1 MSSQTGYDA
10 QHSLEVF
17 RSLIDNAKPESICFF
32 GGAGVSTASGIPDF
46 RSATGIFNEQYPYPP
61 EVIVSHSFFL
71 EHPQAFYD
79 FYRGKMIFPN
89 AKPNQAH
96 IKLAQLEHAGK
107 VRGVITQNI
116 DGLHQKAGSK
126 KVYELHGSVH
136 KYYCMNCGA
145 TYSLDDIMAT
155 TDVPRCSL
163 CDGIVRPDVVLYE
176 EPLDPAVIEEAVE
189 TIAHSDILIVGGTSL
204 TVYPAAGFLQYF
216 SGDRLIIINHTPTSF
231 DKQADL
237 CLTCDIAHAFDF

>member
-1 MSSQTGYDA
+1 M
-10 QHSLEVF
+10 LF
-17 RSLIDNAKPESICFF
+17 RS
-32 GGAGVSTASGIPDF
+32 
-46 RSATGIFNEQYPYPP
+46 
-61 EVIVSHSFFL
+61 
-71 EHPQAFYD
+71 
-79 FYRGKMIFPN
+79 
-89 AKPNQAH
+89 
-96 IKLAQLEHAGK
+96 
-107 VRGVITQNI
+107 
-116 DGLHQKAGSK
+116 
-126 KVYELHGSVH
+126 
-136 KYYCMNCGA
+136 
-145 TYSLDDIMAT
+145 

>member
-1 MSSQTGYDA
+1 MSSQAEYDI
-10 QHSLEVF
+10 QHNLETF
-17 RSLIDNAKPESICFF
+17 RRLIDNAEPESICFF

-61 EVIVSHSFFL
+61 EVIVSHSFFM
-71 EHPQAFYD
+71 EYPQAFYD
-79 FYRGKMIFPN
+79 FYRAKMIFPN

-107 VRGVITQNI
+107 VRGVVTQNI
-116 DGLHQKAGSK
+116 DGLHQKAGSR
-126 KVYELHGSVH
+126 KVYELHGSAH
-136 KYYCMNCGA
+136 KYSCMTCGA

-155 TDVPRCSL
+155 SNVPHCSL
-163 CDGIVRPDVVLYE
+163 CDGVIRPDVILYE
-176 EPLDPAVIEEAVE
+176 EPLDPTVVEKAVE
-189 TIAHSDILIVGGTSL
+189 SIARSSILIVGGTSL

-216 SGDRLIIINHTPTSF
+216 TGDHLVIINHTPTSF

>member
-10 QHSLEVF
+10 QHNLEVF

-107 VRGVITQNI
+107 VCGVITQNI
-116 DGLHQKAGSK
+116 DGLHQKTGSK

-136 KYYCMNCGA
+136 KYYCMNCDA